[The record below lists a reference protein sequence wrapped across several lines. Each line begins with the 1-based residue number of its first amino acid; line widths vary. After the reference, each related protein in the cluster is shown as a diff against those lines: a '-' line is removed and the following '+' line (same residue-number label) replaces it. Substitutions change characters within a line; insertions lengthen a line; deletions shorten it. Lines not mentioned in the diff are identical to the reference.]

1 MIHVWVTYC
10 LAYTQ
15 NELTQM
21 YSPCNSGFELLFLIS
36 RHRSCCYL
44 FSPVT
49 HLSKLSR
56 SIKIL
61 PPSSGIECEAHRA
74 TPSPSSCLPFKQVI
88 IFQLSYNFCKTIVF
102 FFFLCTKINSSDHII
117 IFSLGIEYLF
127 VEWHWSACNLT
138 GRVSFPL
145 FPYGIYWEL

>member
-102 FFFLCTKINSSDHII
+102 FFFCAQRSIHQI
-117 IFSLGIEYLF
+117 IFLFFLWALSIFLLNGIG
-127 VEWHWSACNLT
+127 VHAT
-138 GRVSFPL
+138 
-145 FPYGIYWEL
+145 